1 MKFEIP
7 PAVNEAG
14 NGALV
19 VLLVTAAMFFAIYL
33 FRSWRDLPETMKF
46 QTLYT
51 YENKAVIA
59 LLTLTI
65 GLSIKVGAEWW
76 WFHLRNNG
84 MNPNYPVLLP
94 AFLVGTLMS
103 IWGLICLMRAISR
116 YDWPKWR
123 WAWIAIAAIAFG
135 VIVAAL

>member
-1 MKFEIP
+1 MNFEIP

-19 VLLVTAAMFFAIYL
+19 ALLVTAAVFFLLYL
-33 FRSWRDLPETMKF
+33 FRSWRDLPINMRLRD
-46 QTLYT
+46 LYT

-59 LLTLTI
+59 LLTLTV

-84 MNPNYPVLLP
+84 LNPNYPVLLP
-94 AFLVGTLMS
+94 AFLVGTLTA
-103 IWGLICLMRAISR
+103 IWGLICLMSAISR
-116 YDWPKWR
+116 YDWPRGR
-123 WAWIAIAAIAFG
+123 WAWLAVAAIAFG
-135 VIVAAL
+135 IAFAAI

>member
-1 MKFEIP
+1 MNFEIP

-19 VLLVTAAMFFAIYL
+19 ALLVTAALFFAFYL
-33 FRSWRDLPETMKF
+33 FRSWRDLPVSMRLRD
-46 QTLYT
+46 LYT

-59 LLTLTI
+59 LLTLTV

-76 WFHLRNNG
+76 WFHLKNNG

-94 AFLVGTLMS
+94 AFLVGTLTS
-103 IWGLICLMRAISR
+103 VWGLICLMSAISR
-116 YDWPKWR
+116 YDWPRGR
-123 WAWIAIAAIAFG
+123 WAWLAVAAIAFG
-135 VIVAAL
+135 VAFAAL